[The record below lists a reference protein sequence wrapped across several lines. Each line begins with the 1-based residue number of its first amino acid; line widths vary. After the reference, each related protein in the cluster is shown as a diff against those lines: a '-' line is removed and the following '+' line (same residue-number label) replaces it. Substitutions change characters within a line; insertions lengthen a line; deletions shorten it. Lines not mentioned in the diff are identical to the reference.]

1 MACRIITSERID
13 DVPLLVYW
21 LLQMHIDK
29 IIDAVLGPPH
39 GNRQGLSYGQLA
51 VVLIAYILT
60 ECNHFLSPVRDWVL
74 ARRACLSQA
83 LGHPIGDTDFTD
95 DRLEDLLDAVGPDE
109 VGEQIEMQLGQHLIR
124 AYALPTDTGR
134 MDTTSVSVYHQPKG
148 KSRLSFGQSK
158 DHRPDLRQF
167 KEVLSTLDPAGMPL
181 CSATVSG
188 QCADDPLYL
197 PTWRR
202 MVEIISHADFLAVGD
217 CKMASLETR
226 AQMHREGGC
235 YLTPLPLTG
244 DVPDDLRRWVF
255 SPPVTPVDVYLPK
268 AAQDA
273 SPVGRGFEVGVSRR
287 WTDPQTG
294 EHVTWDE
301 RVLVVRSDRL
311 ARRQQQGLT
320 ERLTR
325 AERALGKVKPGPEA
339 DLVSLTVQSQVMLE
353 RHRVG
358 DYLRVTWTPHTTQ
371 TKRYLKRG
379 RHGPNSPFEMVTTT
393 RWQLTIERQP
403 EAIETFNRLAG
414 WRLYVTNTPAWRL
427 DLSSAVAC
435 YREQWQPER
444 GFHRL
449 KGVPLAI
456 RPLLLR
462 TDRRIGGLLCILVIA
477 LRALTLLEFV
487 ARRSL
492 QQQPEPLQGLY
503 AGNPKRATSRPTA
516 ERLLKAFDEITLYRL
531 SDENTTWYEVT
542 PLSALQRRILGL
554 VGVPESLYTRL
565 GEPLLASP

>member
-1 MACRIITSERID
+1 MTCRIITSERID

-21 LLQMHIDK
+21 LLRMHIDK
-29 IIDAVLGPPH
+29 IIDTVLGPPH

-51 VVLIAYILT
+51 VVFIAYILT
-60 ECNHFLSPVRDWVL
+60 ECNHFLSPVRDWVSK
-74 ARRACLSQA
+74 RRECLSQA
-83 LGHPIGDTDFTD
+83 LGCPIRDTDFTD
-95 DRLEDLLDAVGPDE
+95 DRLESLLDALGNDDVEEQVE
-109 VGEQIEMQLGQHLIR
+109 VQMGQHLIR

-134 MDTTSVSVYHQPKG
+134 VDTTTVSVYHRPKG
-148 KSRLSFGQSK
+148 KSLLTFGQSK

-167 KEVLSTLDPAGMPL
+167 KEVLGTLDPAGIPL

-202 MVEIISHADFLAVGD
+202 MVEIIGHADFLAVGD
-217 CKMASLETR
+217 CKMAGRETR
-226 AQMHREGGC
+226 AQIHREGGY

-244 DVPDDLRRWVF
+244 NVPDDLRRWVL
-255 SPPVTPVDVYLPK
+255 SPPLTPVDIYLPH
-268 AAQDA
+268 AAQNA
-273 SPVGRGFEVGVSRR
+273 SPVGQGFEVSVSRE

-294 EHVTWDE
+294 ERVIWDE
-301 RVLVVRSDRL
+301 RVLVVRSDKL
-311 ARRQQQGLT
+311 ARRQQLGLA

-325 AERALGKVKPGPEA
+325 AERDLGKIKPGPEA
-339 DLVSLTVQSQVMLE
+339 DLVSLTVQSQAILE

-358 DYLRVTWTPHTTQ
+358 DYLRMTWTPRTTQ
-371 TKRYLKRG
+371 TRHYLKRG
-379 RHGPNSPFEMVTTT
+379 RHGPHSPFEMVTTT
-393 RWQLTIERQP
+393 RWQLTVERQP

-414 WRLYVTNTPAWRL
+414 WRLYVTNAPAWRL
-427 DLSSAVAC
+427 DLSSTVTC

-462 TDRRIGGLLCILVIA
+462 SDRRIGGLLCILVIA

-492 QQQPEPLQGLY
+492 EQQPEPLQGLY

-516 ERLLKAFDEITLYRL
+516 ERLLKAFDGITLYRL
-531 SDENTTWYEVT
+531 SDENAAWYEVT

-554 VGVPESLYTRL
+554 VGVPESVYTRL